1 MSKLFGMWV
10 VINVRENEEAE
21 SEERERWQRAQIV
34 TLDQMAGA
42 RLPQK
47 VTCEQSPDDLDPP
60 LDKRALWPEVEGA
73 CDKGLIAKEAVPVPG
88 WCPRSRHCS
97 GPAAWHRLLL
107 PACNFLRCHI
117 VATAVP
123 TPLLLWQGA
132 RKSSEQGAWEGRAA
146 ALWAG

>member
-21 SEERERWQRAQIV
+21 SEERERWQRVQIA

-60 LDKRALWPEVEGA
+60 LDKRALWPKVEGA
-73 CDKGLIAKEAVPVPG
+73 CDKGLLPKKQFQFLAGVPAPG
-88 WCPRSRHCS
+88 IVRGQLPGTASS
-97 GPAAWHRLLL
+97 SQPATS
-107 PACNFLRCHI
+107 CG
-117 VATAVP
+117 AT
-123 TPLLLWQGA
+123 
-132 RKSSEQGAWEGRAA
+132 
-146 ALWAG
+146 